1 MLGWSLRLCISDKPL
16 DDASAVHSL
25 GCEGLQQGWRQAQ
38 GKPCNYSH
46 LEFGAK
52 TQGGRHLSVGA
63 PEQGGE
69 DMERWLGPYEVT
81 SLETLVRVRWP
92 LGDHGAVPEA

>member
-1 MLGWSLRLCISDKPL
+1 METGPREAMQLF
-16 DDASAVHSL
+16 SL
-25 GCEGLQQGWRQAQ
+25 GIWSQ
-38 GKPCNYSH
+38 N
-46 LEFGAK
+46 
-52 TQGGRHLSVGA
+52 TGGRHLSVGA